1 LTPMEKT
8 FSADPIYFIDDDQ
21 LRKLRRLADQLQGG
35 SDRERDYGHR
45 LWLLVSEIEKQSA
58 E

>member
-1 LTPMEKT
+1 M
-8 FSADPIYFIDDDQ
+8 DDVFYLDEDQ
-21 LRKLRRLADQLQGG
+21 LAKLRLLADQLQGG

-45 LWLLVSEIEKQSA
+45 LWLVVVEISKQRV